1 MFYDELGRFTAALT
15 GSTTVK
21 KDNSLLDV
29 KSVLESLPTPPTVM
43 LTEKKKGYST
53 RCELLIAFGREQ
65 FHLRCVISELTFAVM
80 RSSVRIDGERKDW
93 CWHNDPAEFKYE
105 ATPEHRQVLH
115 SFISAIINA
124 L

>member
-1 MFYDELGRFTAALT
+1 MFYDELGRLTAAIT
-15 GSTTVK
+15 GGVAVK
-21 KDNSLLDV
+21 KDNSLQDV
-29 KSVLESLPTPPTVM
+29 KAALLALPNPPSVM

-65 FHLRCVISELTFAVM
+65 FHLRCVVSELTFAVM
-80 RSSVRIDGERKDW
+80 RSSVRIDGERKEW

-105 ATPEHRQVLH
+105 AAPEHRQALH